1 MRVPGGTPQRKIF
14 AGNARQRGVQ
24 LNAHDRAKG
33 IGAGEQHGS
42 SHARTKIDER
52 IRVDGRERTA
62 SPPAHND
69 ALKHGRR
76 DGIVGR
82 DMAVVPVAGA
92 KVPAGNQTTCPHA
105 KFQVERMADQAVFC
119 CKPRQNARHRY
130 FRFSIDWRA
139 NAHVGKLAQREA
151 QKTVNCPGLR
161 FQHLLLNKAGKRHA
175 YPHESRAV
183 A

>member
-42 SHARTKIDER
+42 PHARTKIDER

-62 SPPAHND
+62 SPPAHDD

-82 DMAVVPVAGA
+82 DMAVVPVACA
-92 KVPAGNQTTCPHA
+92 KVPAGNQATCPHA

-119 CKPRQNARHRY
+119 REPRQETRVCSPC
-130 FRFSIDWRA
+130 FSFAWRA
-139 NAHVGKLAQREA
+139 NAHVGKLAQQEA
-151 QKTVNCPGLR
+151 QKTMNCQGMRTNLCC
-161 FQHLLLNKAGKRHA
+161 
-175 YPHESRAV
+175 
-183 A
+183 